1 MRYMR
6 KINYVDAVR
15 WTGEN
20 KEEVE
25 RFANGEIELSDF
37 DRDYI
42 VITTPNG
49 RVMAEKG
56 DWICKDSIG
65 KLYPCSPEVF
75 RMTYAVDPDYE
86 IPIDQCCGDMGDAI
100 MMNQFRQGI
109 IYDRVLDPPL
119 WIVWKDG
126 DMMPLNYC
134 PSCGKPIKIIEPKV
148 SDSDLKEAIMTLYD
162 KITDESESE

>member
-1 MRYMR
+1 MRYKR
-6 KINYVDAVR
+6 KVDYVDAVR

-56 DWICKDSIG
+56 DWICKDAIG

-75 RMTYAVDPDYE
+75 RMTYAVDTDYE
-86 IPIDQCCGDMGDAI
+86 IPIEQCCGDMGDAI
-100 MMNQFRQGI
+100 MMNQFRKGI

-119 WIVWKDG
+119 WIVWNDG

-134 PSCGKPIKIIEPKV
+134 PSCGKSIKIIGQKV
-148 SDSDLKEAIMTLYD
+148 SDNDLKTAIERLYD
-162 KITDESESE
+162 NIVNEKESE

>member
-1 MRYMR
+1 MRYKR
-6 KINYVDAVR
+6 RINYVDAIR

-20 KEEVE
+20 KDEVE
-25 RFANGEIELSDF
+25 KFANGEIELSDF

-75 RMTYAVDPDYE
+75 RMTYAVDMDYE
-86 IPIDQCCGDMGDAI
+86 IPIEQCCGGMDDAI

-126 DMMPLNYC
+126 DMMPLNFC
-134 PSCGKPIKIIEPKV
+134 PACGKPIRIIGQKV
-148 SDSDLKEAIMTLYD
+148 SDNDLKEAIMRLYD
-162 KITDESESE
+162 NITDESEGE

>member
-1 MRYMR
+1 MRYKR

-25 RFANGEIELSDF
+25 KFANGEIEATDF
-37 DRDYI
+37 EGDYYI
-42 VITTPNG
+42 LTTPNG
-49 RVMAEKG
+49 KVIAEKG

-75 RMTYAVDPDYE
+75 RMTYAVDTDYE
-86 IPIDQCCGDMGDAI
+86 IPIEQCCGDMGDTI
-100 MMNQFRQGI
+100 MMNQIRQGI

-126 DMMPLNYC
+126 EMTPLNFC

-148 SDSDLKEAIMTLYD
+148 SDNDLKEAIQRLYD
-162 KITDESESE
+162 TITKSESE

>member
-1 MRYMR
+1 MRYQR
-6 KINYVDAVR
+6 RINYVDAVR

-20 KEEVE
+20 KDEVE
-25 RFANGEIELSDF
+25 KFANGEIELSDF

-56 DWICKDSIG
+56 DWICKDGIG

-75 RMTYAVDPDYE
+75 RLTYAVDTDYE
-86 IPIDQCCGDMGDAI
+86 IPIEQCCGDMGDAI

-109 IYDRVLDPPL
+109 PL
-119 WIVWKDG
+119 WIVWNDG
-126 DMMPLNYC
+126 DMMPLNFC
-134 PSCGKPIKIIEPKV
+134 PSCGKPIRIIEPKV
-148 SDSDLKEAIMTLYD
+148 SDNDLKEAIQRLYD
-162 KITDESESE
+162 NITKSESE

>member
-1 MRYMR
+1 MRYKR
-6 KINYVDAVR
+6 RINYVDAVR

-20 KEEVE
+20 KGEVE

-49 RVMAEKG
+49 KVMAEKG

-65 KLYPCSPEVF
+65 KLYPCNPAVF
-75 RMTYAVDPDYE
+75 RMTYAVDMDYE
-86 IPIDQCCGDMGDAI
+86 IPIEQCCGDMDDAI

-126 DMMPLNYC
+126 DMMPLNFC
-134 PSCGKPIKIIEPKV
+134 PACGKPIKIIEPKV
-148 SDSDLKEAIMTLYD
+148 SDNDWKEDIQKLYD
-162 KITDESESE
+162 RIADESESE

>member
-1 MRYMR
+1 MRYKR
-6 KINYVDAVR
+6 RINYVDAVR

-20 KEEVE
+20 KDEVE
-25 RFANGEIELSDF
+25 KFVNGEIVADDI

-49 RVMAEKG
+49 KVMAEKG

-65 KLYPCSPEVF
+65 KLYPCNSAVF
-75 RMTYAVDPDYE
+75 RTTYAVDTDYE
-86 IPIDQCCGDMGDAI
+86 IPIEQCCGDMEDAI
-100 MMNQFRQGI
+100 MLNQFRHGI

-119 WIVWKDG
+119 WIMWKDG
-126 DMMPLNYC
+126 DMMPLNFC

-148 SDSDLKEAIMTLYD
+148 SDNDLKEAIQRLYD

>member
-1 MRYMR
+1 MRYKR
-6 KINYVDAVR
+6 KVDYVDAVR

-42 VITTPNG
+42 VLTTPNG
-49 RVMAEKG
+49 EVMAEKG
-56 DWICKDSIG
+56 DWICKDSLG
-65 KLYPCSPEVF
+65 KLYPCNSAVF
-75 RMTYAVDPDYE
+75 RMTYEADTDYE
-86 IPIDQCCGDMGDAI
+86 IPIEQCCGDMGDTI
-100 MMNQFRQGI
+100 MMNQIRQGI

-126 DMMPLNYC
+126 DMMPLNFC

-148 SDSDLKEAIMTLYD
+148 SDNDLKKVIQKLYD
-162 KITDESESE
+162 GVNDESESE